1 MRCQGLRPPHRAG
14 PNEHRLRVPLATA
27 ALRGRYATL
36 RLASGEERYIL
47 LKCRATVGMVGNL
60 QHNKVRL
67 GKAGASRW
75 LGRRPHVRGVAMN
88 PIDHPHGGGEGKTSG
103 GRPSVTPWG
112 RPTKVRAWRI
122 DEPGIVVEPPVLA
135 LPPKGANGEGS
146 LGVPADG
153 ALRWRVPLQG
163 AKTRKRPHR
172 TDIFIKE
179 RRKTLKTKQSA
190 RA

>member
-1 MRCQGLRPPHRAG
+1 MHRFARSRRYSWSMREC
-14 PNEHRLRVPLATA
+14 
-27 ALRGRYATL
+27 RYATL

-112 RPTKVRAWRI
+112 RPTKV
-122 DEPGIVVEPPVLA
+122 
-135 LPPKGANGEGS
+135 S
-146 LGVPADG
+146 
-153 ALRWRVPLQG
+153 
-163 AKTRKRPHR
+163 
-172 TDIFIKE
+172 
-179 RRKTLKTKQSA
+179 S
-190 RA
+190 